1 MYPILFKIGP
11 LEIYSYGFM
20 LVIAFLVGYYF
31 FSKEINR
38 KGLQKT
44 IATDIT
50 VIAVFCGIIGSKLL
64 FILENLDKFFENPIK
79 IVLSSGGFTYLGG
92 LILALIVSWIYIK
105 KRKYNFI
112 KAADAV
118 APSLIIA
125 YGIGRIGCHLA
136 GDGDYGIPTSLP
148 WGTNYENGIVPPSH
162 LFNGTEYASTFPNN
176 IFPDNTPLH
185 PTPIYEFL
193 ASLVIF
199 FILWKL
205 RNRNFKDG
213 TILMFYFILSSFSRF
228 SVEFIRLNPKMFL
241 GITEAQIISVILFSI
256 GSIGFLYLKNFGK
269 NQSPSNWI
277 KKS

>member
-11 LEIYSYGFM
+11 LKIYSYGVM

-38 KGLQKT
+38 KGLQKN
-44 IATDIT
+44 IAIDIT
-50 VIAVFCGIIGSKLL
+50 IIAVFCGIIGSKLL
-64 FILENLDKFFENPIK
+64 FILENLEKFFENPIR
-79 IVLSSGGFTYLGG
+79 ITFSSSGFTFLGG
-92 LILALIVSWIYIK
+92 LVLAVLVSWIYVR
-105 KRKYNFI
+105 KRKYNFL

-162 LFNGTEYASTFPNN
+162 LFNGTEYATTFPNN
-176 IFPDNTPLH
+176 IFPDSTPLH
-185 PTPIYEFL
+185 PTPIYELL
-193 ASLVIF
+193 ASLIIF

-205 RNRNFKDG
+205 RKKNFKDG

-228 SVEFIRLNPKMFL
+228 IVEFIRINPKILL
-241 GITEAQIISVILFSI
+241 GLTEAQIISLILFLI
-256 GSIGFLYLKNFGK
+256 GTVGLFYLLKFGK
-269 NQSPSNWI
+269 TRSPGTLFT
-277 KKS
+277 KA